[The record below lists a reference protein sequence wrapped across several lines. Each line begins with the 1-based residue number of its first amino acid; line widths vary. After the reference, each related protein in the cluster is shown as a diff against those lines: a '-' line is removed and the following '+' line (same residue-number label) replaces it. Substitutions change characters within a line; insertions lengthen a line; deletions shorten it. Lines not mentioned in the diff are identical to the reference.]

1 MNRSQTI
8 VFIDLVG
15 SASAFET
22 LGNEQVAG
30 AMARLT
36 RWISRV
42 CESCGGEIIK
52 RLGDGVLAA
61 FDSPAAA
68 IRASMAVQSRHARH
82 LNRWPPP
89 MRMGLRVGM
98 AAGEVVRLSDDV
110 YGEALNLAARLCE
123 MAGGGRILAARE
135 VMEGIGPQARPPR
148 SRPLGSLAIRGLRQ
162 PRAVFQIEW
171 DDSASTDF
179 LTISGAIDAGS
190 ASGMP
195 PLPKYAITLAREGA
209 SATFR
214 SGEMPVLLGRAP
226 QCHFVIADPRAS
238 RQHARLEYSNGNIS
252 LADTSTY
259 GTWVC
264 FDDGQHTE
272 LALRRSSCVLHA
284 KGHISLGMPCFEA
297 GALVIGYQLRQEA
310 A

>member
-1 MNRSQTI
+1 MNQSQTI

-15 SASAFET
+15 STSAFET

-30 AMARLT
+30 AMVRLT

-61 FDSPAAA
+61 FNSPAAA
-68 IRASMAVQSRHARH
+68 IRASIAVQNKHASD
-82 LNRWPPP
+82 LNRWPQP

-148 SRPLGSLAIRGLRQ
+148 SRPRGRLSMRGRKQ
-162 PRAVFQIEW
+162 PHAVFQIEW
-171 DDSASTDF
+171 DDEASTDF
-179 LTISGAIDAGS
+179 LTISGGITADGPS
-190 ASGMP
+190 SMP
-195 PLPKYAITLAREGA
+195 PLFKHAITLTCKGA

-214 SGEMPVLLGRAP
+214 ASEMPVLLGRAP

-259 GTWVC
+259 AAWVC

-284 KGHISLGMPCFEA
+284 RSHISLGMPCFEA
-297 GALVIGYQLRQEA
+297 GVLVIGYQLRQEA